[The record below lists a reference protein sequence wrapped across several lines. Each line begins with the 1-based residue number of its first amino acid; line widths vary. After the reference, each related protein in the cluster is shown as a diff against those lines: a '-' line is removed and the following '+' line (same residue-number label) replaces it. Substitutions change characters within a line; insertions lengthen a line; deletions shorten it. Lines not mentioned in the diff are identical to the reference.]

1 MPRSESFAAS
11 QARVIINPHSER
23 LNRHVVLRW
32 AVCPGNHGRE
42 EREAKREVRVRW
54 YSFISAGASSKSTRA
69 RTRAGTLR
77 SPPVSRARTR
87 LGRTTIRWSYHRP
100 HWRRRVRHDS
110 ITSDLMAERL
120 APLTA
125 DHRAWISWRVR
136 RRRRAG
142 CVFGVLIRH

>member
-77 SPPVSRARTR
+77 SCA
-87 LGRTTIRWSYHRP
+87 
-100 HWRRRVRHDS
+100 RRRSRGPEPDS
-110 ITSDLMAERL
+110 VGPRF
-120 APLTA
+120 
-125 DHRAWISWRVR
+125 
-136 RRRRAG
+136 AG
-142 CVFGVLIRH
+142 ATTGHTGDEEFATTPSPRI